1 MKALTIIIMLLLTS
15 CTVNHYTCD
24 CKHQAQF
31 MPGQYTVPGIYYTP
45 ARPGHTILPSN
56 IDLFKNVPDYPNG
69 RIGIGLC
76 DTISMNGKLGLSV
89 TNPSCILSIDEH
101 HDYKFG
107 YGPSTPMKGLDIK
120 GTRLIVDTLNVIK

>member
-56 IDLFKNVPDYPNG
+56 IDLLKNDSTMIMTVDPCKH
-69 RIGIGLC
+69 IGIGG
-76 DTISMNGKLGLSV
+76 TV
-89 TNPSCILSIDEH
+89 PSQ
-101 HDYKFG
+101 K
-107 YGPSTPMKGLDIK
+107 LDIK
-120 GTRLIVDTLNVIK
+120 GTRLNIDTLHVIK